1 MIIRVL
7 PNVDDVWSDSEKTR
21 ELLDTELLGRM
32 DQTLDDVDQLL
43 AEYDQ
48 SPAVQDDEASIQD
61 GPMGTIGLLMH
72 CFHRFRGTR

>member
-43 AEYDQ
+43 AEYEQ
-48 SPAVQDDEASIQD
+48 SPAVQDDEASIED